1 VVSSDDYSSRARPIS
16 AALTYERNRS
26 HHLPRFVPAHSYSA
40 DALDS
45 TAAQAIADKSV
56 NAIADDATV
65 NDEGNHYEQCRS
77 LVASEVLACI
87 PTPGFWVVPQSFSDM
102 CAWPLGQI

>member
-1 VVSSDDYSSRARPIS
+1 VVSSADYSSRARRIS

-65 NDEGNHYEQCRS
+65 NDEGNHDDLQCRS
-77 LVASEVLACI
+77 LVASQVLACTI
-87 PTPGFWVVPQSFSDM
+87 HE
-102 CAWPLGQI
+102 